1 MGCISTKHLSQSS
14 AVKLVRMRPPEL
26 PDDVYVSVPVKTNI
40 YSGKSIIIKF
50 KDGLL

>member
-1 MGCISTKHLSQSS
+1 MGCLASKHLSQYSV
-14 AVKLVRMRPPEL
+14 VKLVRMRPP
-26 PDDVYVSVPVKTNI
+26 DDVYASVPVKTNI